1 MLILSCL
8 QHLVAV
14 RLSPST
20 NGSSIPIGCAPH
32 AACIVQNVLH
42 VDLLAHTPIYYTPFF
57 IYFFLYCF
65 LSFWFLSFFLAF
77 SLSLCLFFLILIC
90 YFCFDFLFY
99 LCLFPLLFF
108 FFFFVLRNGA
118 SGPVAYNKN
127 KNKKE
132 KVCPL

>member
-1 MLILSCL
+1 MLAASGSGEAQPFQWLIDTDRVRASRCLHCSECFTCRPVSTHAYILHAFL
-8 QHLVAV
+8 YLF
-14 RLSPST
+14 LS
-20 NGSSIPIGCAPH
+20 
-32 AACIVQNVLH
+32 VL
-42 VDLLAHTPIYYTPFF
+42 LS
-57 IYFFLYCF
+57 FFLAF
-65 LSFWFLSFFLAF
+65 FLSFFLAF

-99 LCLFPLLFF
+99 LCLFPFLFF